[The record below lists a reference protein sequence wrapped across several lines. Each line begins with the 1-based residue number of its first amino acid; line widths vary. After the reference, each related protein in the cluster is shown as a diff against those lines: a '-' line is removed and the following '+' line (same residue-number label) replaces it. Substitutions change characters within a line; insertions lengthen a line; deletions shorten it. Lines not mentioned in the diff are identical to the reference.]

1 MNMSEAQDRD
11 DLDCHADEIDGE
23 ELAAMAVAAYER
35 ADMGEAQAIADQA
48 ASLGIADV
56 LIELA
61 EIAESVGDAT
71 SAIRWFGA
79 AVGIGEVEAV
89 ENLVELLVE
98 AGGWDAVLAFA
109 EEHGESISGPLLT
122 ALAREAHTSGESEA
136 ARQLLQPAADRGDV
150 GATFSLVTML
160 RESGDS
166 ESAKSLLVSASQSD
180 WASDFFCLDGIDDL
194 LAGVLEQAS
203 ESRPSTI
210 ELLESIAAHIDE
222 GSFNVFVEL
231 AIATDDH
238 ELAIAAARAAT
249 KVGFDPEGLEQHT
262 FSALD
267 DQVKGWCLLWRFV
280 GLQRDAPLEALEATA
295 AVFAWLVS
303 DASREARQ
311 RGISGTMY
319 ADTGKPVSWA
329 AFVSRVND
337 PEFRASGDISLSDS
351 RLLTSVLDEWAF
363 ETEMEFDPD

>member
-1 MNMSEAQDRD
+1 MAQAKDGD
-11 DLDCHADEIDGE
+11 DLDGHVDEIDGE
-23 ELAAMAVAAYER
+23 ELAAMAVAAYEQ

-48 ASLGIADV
+48 VSLGIADV

-61 EIAESVGDAT
+61 EAAESVGDAT

-98 AGGWDAVLAFA
+98 TGGWDAVLSFA
-109 EEHGESISGPLLT
+109 EEQGDSIGGPLLT
-122 ALAREAHTSGESEA
+122 ALAQEAHTSGESEA
-136 ARQLLQPAADRGDV
+136 ARQLLQPAAGRGDV
-150 GATFSLVTML
+150 DAIFSLVTML
-160 RESGDS
+160 SESGDR
-166 ESAKSLLVSASQSD
+166 ESAKSLLMSASQSD
-180 WASDFFCLDGIDDL
+180 WASDFFRLDGIDDL
-194 LAGVLEQAS
+194 LAGVLAQPS
-203 ESRPSTI
+203 ESCPSTI

-222 GSFNVFVEL
+222 GSFDVFVEL

-238 ELAIAAARAAT
+238 ELAIAAARVAT

-280 GLQRDAPLEALEATA
+280 GSQRDASPEALKATA
-295 AVFAWLVS
+295 AVFAWLAS

-311 RGISGTMY
+311 RGISGTIY
-319 ADTGKPVSWA
+319 ADNGKPVSWA
-329 AFVSRVND
+329 AFVSRVHD
-337 PEFRASGDISLSDS
+337 PEFRVSGDISLSDS
-351 RLLTSVLDEWAF
+351 RLLTSVLDEWTF
-363 ETEMEFDPD
+363 ETEMEFDPE